1 MAVNDQVRFYASELW
16 SLVLIN
22 NVISSQQMSTDDKN
36 TTNYQDYN
44 FDQLF
49 SNLLNLNKTVLN
61 NVTITYSS
69 FQ

>member
-36 TTNYQDYN
+36 TKNYQDYN

-61 NVTITYSS
+61 NVTITYS

>member
-22 NVISSQQMSTDDKN
+22 NVISSQQTSTDDKN
-36 TTNYQDYN
+36 TKNYQDYN

-61 NVTITYSS
+61 NVTITYS

>member
-61 NVTITYSS
+61 NVTITYS